1 MDVVSTQGFRFEC
14 RKNAITLFYCVRI
27 TMNDN
32 VWSEHMNY
40 YLRGRRYR
48 MFVNFRYVQ
57 HIPELFKDILY
68 EYFFRKRR
76 FQLPP
81 GLRRRAAAARL
92 LGLWVRIPPKAWIFV
107 CCECYVLSGRGLWDE
122 LITRSEESYRLW

>member
-1 MDVVSTQGFRFEC
+1 
-14 RKNAITLFYCVRI
+14 
-27 TMNDN
+27 
-32 VWSEHMNY
+32 MNY